1 MREVFKP
8 VENSTENLIAHTRNM
23 KYLLAME
30 GIFVG
35 MIAGGIAIIYR
46 LALNFS
52 EKNMSFV
59 LSYAGEHHW
68 AIAAWFAALIVMAVI
83 VGRMVKW
90 EPMISGSG
98 IPQVEGE
105 LQGYFEEPWLK
116 VIIGKLIGG
125 ILCIIGGLSL
135 GREGPS
141 VQLGAMGGKGFSRIF
156 KRLNIEERYL
166 MTCGAS
172 AGLAA
177 AFNAPLAGIMFAL
190 EEVHKNFS
198 ATVLFSAMTASVT
211 ADFVSKYVFGLGSVF
226 QFQVDSSIPLKYYGF
241 IILLGIIL
249 GAGGAFYNKVLA
261 STQDLYARMT
271 FLKAEFRPVI
281 PFLMAGILGF
291 TLPQVLG
298 GGHMMIELLAP
309 GNLPLTMI
317 LLLLVVKF
325 IFSMFSF
332 GSGAPG
338 GIFFPLLVLGAY
350 IGGFYGM
357 VVVRAMG
364 MDPQLINNFIILAMA
379 GYFTAIVRAPI
390 TGIVLI
396 SEMTGSF
403 THLLSLSV
411 VAIAAEITAAA
422 LKSEP
427 VYEML
432 LDRIVAR
439 RGEEP
444 VPETSNKTLI
454 AVSVHHSCGLVGKR
468 IWEIHWPE
476 NCLLVAIRR
485 REKELIPKGDTKIRP
500 SDTIVALANE
510 TDLNRVNTELH
521 ALCEEAPAAGNG

>member
-1 MREVFKP
+1 
-8 VENSTENLIAHTRNM
+8 
-23 KYLLAME
+23 
-30 GIFVG
+30 
-35 MIAGGIAIIYR
+35 
-46 LALNFS
+46 
-52 EKNMSFV
+52 
-59 LSYAGEHHW
+59 
-68 AIAAWFAALIVMAVI
+68 
-83 VGRMVKW
+83 
-90 EPMISGSG
+90 
-98 IPQVEGE
+98 
-105 LQGYFEEPWLK
+105 
-116 VIIGKLIGG
+116 
-125 ILCIIGGLSL
+125 
-135 GREGPS
+135 
-141 VQLGAMGGKGFSRIF
+141 
-156 KRLNIEERYL
+156 
-166 MTCGAS
+166 
-172 AGLAA
+172 
-177 AFNAPLAGIMFAL
+177 
-190 EEVHKNFS
+190 
-198 ATVLFSAMTASVT
+198 
-211 ADFVSKYVFGLGSVF
+211 
-226 QFQVDSSIPLKYYGF
+226 
-241 IILLGIIL
+241 
-249 GAGGAFYNKVLA
+249 
-261 STQDLYARMT
+261 MT

-485 REKELIPKGDTKIRP
+485 GEKELIPKGDTKIRP